1 MFKADRIRNTEVRC
15 NSERIIYNTIRIMKR
30 IILILTI
37 LFSIGNLH
45 AQDYQF
51 RPNINK
57 DSLLNASLK
66 DLPEEMRKEYLKT
79 YKKCNKQTKEFLLLM
94 ISMPKSSKRD
104 LVKDYEDKK
113 NEIDELKEE
122 YSKLAPKNHI
132 VDVEFEA
139 ESKILTVPEQIT
151 IKIYELN
158 DSDNK
163 DLDKEPVKRSTKR
176 KVISQNWNLENGS
189 KELEEVLKSIGW
201 TNKTLAK
208 IKFLLEKAN
217 CISIENGKTTTI
229 GFARSGLG
237 KYSYK
242 IFDKD
247 LDLKQKEEFNN
258 GCSYIYYKNNI
269 VLEYGGGAVGS
280 QCFEKD

>member
-1 MFKADRIRNTEVRC
+1 
-15 NSERIIYNTIRIMKR
+15 MKK

-79 YKKCNKQTKEFLLLM
+79 YKKGNKQTKEFLLLM

-104 LVKDYEDKK
+104 LIKNYEDKK
-113 NEIDELKEE
+113 NEINELKEE
-122 YSKLAPKNHI
+122 YSKLIPKNHI

-158 DSDNK
+158 YSDNI
-163 DLDKEPVKRSTKR
+163 DLDKEPVKRSTER

-189 KELEEVLKSIGW
+189 KELEEVLKSLGW
-201 TNKTLAK
+201 ANQTLAK